1 MEESFDT
8 IFNVGYGSLKSPMG
22 QRVKKCI
29 HLLYIMISLKTFYSY
44 FLRCYISLHS
54 AGKSLYFL
62 LKRVLYAIYIYIH
75 IYLAIFSHINQGTD
89 FYWYWSQQRMFYSP
103 NAVAN
108 CTVYKILYEHVYY
121 SLSQSLTHFFLLIS
135 FKITVLDIS
144 LCNKRYSF
152 PKIDNVLSG
161 SRL

>member
-1 MEESFDT
+1 
-8 IFNVGYGSLKSPMG
+8 
-22 QRVKKCI
+22 
-29 HLLYIMISLKTFYSY
+29 MISLKTFYSY

-54 AGKSLYFL
+54 AGKPLYFL
-62 LKRVLYAIYIYIH
+62 LKEFYTPYIYIYIYIH
-75 IYLAIFSHINQGTD
+75 IYLAISSTSTKGPIFTGTGR
-89 FYWYWSQQRMFYSP
+89 SKECFYSQ
-103 NAVAN
+103 NAIAN

-152 PKIDNVLSG
+152 PKIDNVFSG